1 MERRLIITCAFGFL
15 CVPSWTVTLIHKKIF
30 RAWHKESSPSETVL
44 PLLLS
49 FPIGESIRT
58 KMSFELGLRSEWDG
72 VLGDISDLSRKWTCT
87 VYFWHQYDASA
98 VRKVVF
104 PNDPEEPGTFRGL
117 SYWCRYN
124 FNGTLSLL
132 FSKARTLFEKNA
144 APILHLSGM
153 DVTVVKTDYEGQA
166 KKLLE
171 LMENTDVIIV
181 AGGDGT
187 LQEVMAAFL
196 FETILKATFS
206 KIPIGFIPLG
216 QTSSLSHT
224 LFAESGNKV
233 QRITDATL
241 AVVKGETIPLDVLQ
255 IKGEKE
261 QPVFA
266 LTGLRW
272 GSFRDAGVTV
282 SKSGLRLIKPR
293 SHTRDLQRDPPV
305 EQKRPLHGPP
315 CTGEYYEGSRH
326 TGHNRRTSK
335 EDFMNICME
344 PNTVSKGDFITVG
357 SKKVRDPRLHAD
369 GTECLRASRCTLLLP
384 EGTGGSFSIDSEEY
398 EAMPVEV
405 KLLPRK
411 LQFFCD
417 PRKREEMLQGAA
429 QVMPSLGFHYLEEG
443 LDKQGHQE
451 RRPGSAASSI
461 VTVSDVGVQGC
472 GFRPALGCR
481 SFLPQTTFLGQALE
495 NS

>member
-1 MERRLIITCAFGFL
+1 MENTGVWKSTYSAQCTSEESNRL
-15 CVPSWTVTLIHKKIF
+15 SQ
-30 RAWHKESSPSETVL
+30 S
-44 PLLLS
+44 
-49 FPIGESIRT
+49 
-58 KMSFELGLRSEWDG
+58 
-72 VLGDISDLSRKWTCT
+72 
-87 VYFWHQYDASA
+87 
-98 VRKVVF
+98 
-104 PNDPEEPGTFRGL
+104 
-117 SYWCRYN
+117 CR
-124 FNGTLSLL
+124 LQ
-132 FSKARTLFEKNA
+132 R
-144 APILHLSGM
+144 
-153 DVTVVKTDYEGQA
+153 TDYEGQA

-187 LQEVMAAFL
+187 LQEVITGVLRRAD
-196 FETILKATFS
+196 EATFS

-282 SKSGLRLIKPR
+282 SKYWYLGPLKTKAAHFFSTLKEWPQTHQASISYTGPTERPPSGAEETPPRPSLYRRILRRLASYWAQPQDAVSR
-293 SHTRDLQRDPPV
+293 
-305 EQKRPLHGPP
+305 
-315 CTGEYYEGSRH
+315 EGSPEVWKEVQLSTLELSITTR
-326 TGHNRRTSK
+326 NSQLDLTSK

-357 SKKVRDPRLHAD
+357 SKKVRDPRLRAD

-429 QVMPSLGFHYLEEG
+429 Q
-443 LDKQGHQE
+443 
-451 RRPGSAASSI
+451 
-461 VTVSDVGVQGC
+461 
-472 GFRPALGCR
+472 
-481 SFLPQTTFLGQALE
+481 
-495 NS
+495 